1 MTGAAFVLIAHALR
15 AVNSAVWAGFVM
27 LVGFW
32 FVGSEVAD
40 GPKRSRWLRQEMVNL
55 RYV

>member
-15 AVNSAVWAGFVM
+15 VVNSVVGPVM

-40 GPKRSRWLRQEMVNL
+40 GPKRSR
-55 RYV
+55 